1 MKFCIVLCLALLA
14 AVAADAGIFEWVDS
28 EGVTHFTDNPENIPA
43 KYQKKVKERDS
54 APPESP
60 YVAPAASPAPPP
72 PSESK
77 VGEEQRLRGGHDEWW
92 WRAGFSEI
100 RRELDGI
107 QGKLAGKREQL
118 SILHRKRVI
127 YQKARDRVAYNELDA
142 DIKRD
147 EARVKE
153 LEDRLVTLE
162 AEADRADVPQEWR
175 R

>member
-1 MKFCIVLCLALLA
+1 MRFCIALCLVLLV

-43 KYQKKVKERDS
+43 KYRKKVKERDS
-54 APPESP
+54 APLESP
-60 YVAPAASPAPPP
+60 PAAPVAYPALQPLP
-72 PSESK
+72 ESK

-107 QGKLAGKREQL
+107 QSKLAGKREQL
-118 SILHRKRVI
+118 STLHRKRVV

-142 DIKRD
+142 DIKQD

-162 AEADRADVPQEWR
+162 AEADRADVPREWR